1 MTDWLFRQFP
11 SYQLIGSKAY
21 KPTLENTERILALL
35 NSPQKD
41 LAFVHVAGSNGK
53 GSTCSTIASILT
65 ESGYSVGLF
74 TSPHIVDFSERI
86 RINGRPIDE
95 QSVIDFVEHVQ
106 QLKLDFSP
114 SFFEITFGLALSY
127 FARNKVDICVIETGL
142 GGRLDATNV
151 ISPLV
156 CAITTISLEHTQL
169 LGNTLGEIAQEKA
182 GIIKR
187 KTPVVLG
194 NIPQEAR
201 EVIERIAEERNAP
214 VIYSTKY
221 PQQEGYTTSLKGKHQ
236 EENLKTALCVI
247 DQLKKSDFHCPPT
260 AIQAGLKNLVKN
272 TGFMGRLQ
280 LMGENPAIYYDVS
293 HNPEGISATLE
304 YIQATHFGNLHLI
317 YGTSSDK
324 DFRQIMD
331 LFPPEATLYFTEFS
345 NERSA
350 KIADFM
356 TVTEG
361 KNWNGKFFFN
371 DPKAAMLLAKEN
383 ATSDDTVLVIG
394 SFFLLSDFF

>member
-1 MTDWLFRQFP
+1 M
-11 SYQLIGSKAY
+11 
-21 KPTLENTERILALL
+21 ENTERILTLL
-35 NSPQKD
+35 NSPEKD

-65 ESGYSVGLF
+65 EAGYSVGLF
-74 TSPHIVDFSERI
+74 TSPHIIDFSERI

-127 FARNKVDICVIETGL
+127 FAKNKVDICVIETGL

-151 ISPLV
+151 IAPLI

-169 LGNTLGEIAQEKA
+169 LGNTIAEIAREKA
-182 GIIKR
+182 GIIKQN
-187 KTPVVLG
+187 TPVVLG
-194 NIPQEAR
+194 NIPKEAS
-201 EVIERIAEERNAP
+201 EVIEQIAEQRNAP
-214 VIYSTKY
+214 VLHATAR
-221 PQQEGYTTSLKGKHQ
+221 PFQNEFRNTLKGKHQ
-236 EENLKTALCVI
+236 EDNLKTALCVI

-260 AIQAGLKNLVKN
+260 AIQSGLKHLVKN

-280 LMGENPAIYYDVS
+280 LMEEKPWVYYDVS

-304 YIQATHFGNLHLI
+304 YIQETHFGNLHII

-324 DFRQIMD
+324 DLRQIID
-331 LFPPEATLYFTEFS
+331 LFPPEATLYLTEFS

-350 KIADFM
+350 KITDLM

-361 KNWNGKFFFN
+361 KKWNGKYFFN
-371 DPKAAMLLAKEN
+371 DPKAAMMLAREN
-383 ATSDDTVLVIG
+383 ATRVDTVLVIG